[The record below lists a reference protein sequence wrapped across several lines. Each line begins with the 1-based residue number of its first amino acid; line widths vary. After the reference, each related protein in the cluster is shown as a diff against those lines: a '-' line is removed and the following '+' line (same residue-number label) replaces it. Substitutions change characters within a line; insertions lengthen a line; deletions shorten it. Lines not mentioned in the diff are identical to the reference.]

1 VIVEWD
7 GQLMIRTIHTPNF
20 ILNTEPFSK
29 KHQTFCYTDKI
40 IIYYLSLL
48 QYVLHA
54 NFTCKLYS
62 TFLLEMSLQQKT
74 AHKSVIQWTKHII
87 SWIFLLFYC
96 LWASSWLPVSL
107 LYHRHHLHHLSSFSL
122 YQMFLFLCLSFPA
135 NKKLWDFYLQ
145 STKLKI

>member
-1 VIVEWD
+1 
-7 GQLMIRTIHTPNF
+7 MIRTIHTPNF

-74 AHKSVIQWTKHII
+74 AHKSVIQ
-87 SWIFLLFYC
+87 
-96 LWASSWLPVSL
+96 
-107 LYHRHHLHHLSSFSL
+107 
-122 YQMFLFLCLSFPA
+122 
-135 NKKLWDFYLQ
+135 
-145 STKLKI
+145 